1 MRGCP
6 SLRLRPLLILALL
19 ARPADAQ
26 TPDSIRGAPGA
37 TISGAVHDSVA
48 RTPLPGAIVQMI
60 DTRSPTRFARTAITD
75 SLGRFILNNVPSGNY
90 TLGFFHPMLDSLGV
104 EAPLREVRV
113 DADQQVSLDLAIPS
127 PAQLRAAICGRGAAG
142 DSGAV
147 IVGIVRS
154 AQDGTPV
161 PGVTV
166 TGEWLEVSVGRGGL
180 FRSNPRVGMTTGQ
193 NGWFAL
199 CNVPRAGNVAIIATR
214 GADSTDLTEVEIPAE
229 RFVRRE
235 LHLGSAR
242 AVVAGLN
249 ASRRGTSQPSRGGI
263 RMGNG
268 TVSGIVVA
276 SADGRPLAGA
286 QVSLVN
292 GPETRANERGEWTLV
307 EAPTGTRMLEVRAIG
322 FYPDL
327 RRVDVVAGAAPVR
340 VELVTLK
347 AVLAMVKIRAS
358 RLADRNVS
366 EFQERR
372 RTGIGRFLTSDDIAM
387 RAPVITSDLFRTI
400 AGVRFDSRKG
410 PILMRSASEDWCAAA
425 VYLNGH
431 HMREFTVEDI
441 DDWVMSTR
449 NITGIEVYSESS
461 VPAQFQPGLSG
472 CGSIVIWTR

>member
-6 SLRLRPLLILALL
+6 RLRLLPLLALALL

-26 TPDSIRGAPGA
+26 AADSAKRPPGA
-37 TISGAVHDSVA
+37 TITGTVFDSVA
-48 RTPLPGAIVQMI
+48 LAPLRGAIVQII
-60 DTRSPTRFARTAITD
+60 DTRNPTGFARTAIAD
-75 SLGRFILNNVPSGNY
+75 SLGRFNLRNIPSGNY
-90 TLGFFHPMLDSLGV
+90 ALGFLHPMLDSLGV
-104 EAPLREVRV
+104 EPPLREIRV
-113 DADQQVSLDLAIPS
+113 DGDQQQSVELAIPS
-127 PAQLRAAICGRGAAG
+127 PSRLRAAICGRGAAG

-154 AQDGTPV
+154 AENGTAL

-199 CNVPRAGNVAIIATR
+199 CGVPRAGNVAIIATR
-214 GADSTDLTEVEIPAE
+214 GGDSTDLTDVEIPAE

-242 AVVAGLN
+242 AAAGLVD
-249 ASRRGTSQPSRGGI
+249 SRSGAAAQARRRI
-263 RMGNG
+263 RLGNG
-268 TVSGIVVA
+268 TATGSVIA
-276 SADGRPLAGA
+276 AADGRPLAGA
-286 QVSLVN
+286 QVGLVN
-292 GPETRANERGEWTLV
+292 GPRTNTNERGEWTLV
-307 EAPTGTRMLEVRAIG
+307 DAPTGTRMLEVRAIG
-322 FYPDL
+322 FYPLL
-327 RRVDVVAGAAPVR
+327 RRVDIVAGAAPVR
-340 VELVTLK
+340 IELQTLK

-372 RTGIGRFLTSDDIAM
+372 RTGIGRFLTPDDIAM

-400 AGVRFDSRKG
+400 PGIRFDSRQG
-410 PILMRSASEDWCAAA
+410 LILMRGTTEDWCNASI
-425 VYLNGH
+425 YLNGH
-431 HMREFTVEDI
+431 YMREFTVEDI
-441 DDWVMSTR
+441 DDWVMNTR

-461 VPAQFQPGLSG
+461 VPPQFQPGLTG
-472 CGSIVIWTR
+472 CGSIAIWTR